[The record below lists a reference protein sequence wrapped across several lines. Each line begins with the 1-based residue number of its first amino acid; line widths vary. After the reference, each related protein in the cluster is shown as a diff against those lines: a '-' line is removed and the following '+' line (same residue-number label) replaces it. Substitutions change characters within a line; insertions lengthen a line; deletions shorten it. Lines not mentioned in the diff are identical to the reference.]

1 MTADFRLFLN
11 ALKDVLNSRRIFVA
25 LFLMVLPAIIGLIWK
40 SAAGERFEALE
51 SYNTLAAGLVFGFI
65 LTILSVIYGTGVLS
79 QELEGRTI
87 VYLLTRPI
95 PRWRILL
102 AKYLGAWLAI
112 TVTVSISE
120 VLLAL
125 AMFGTKLSGVPLMS
139 DIKIIPL
146 GAAAYGAL
154 FLLLATL
161 LSKPLSYGL
170 LFAFGWESWVPS
182 LPGGFSRWSI
192 MAYLRTLAPHLQET
206 AESTTETGG
215 GGGGDISEILMAFNP
230 VSIPPITAWFAIP
243 IITLVCLG
251 LSLYFFSVRE
261 YSPKEEAS

>member
-11 ALKDVLNSRRIFVA
+11 ALKDVLSSRRIFVA

-192 MAYLRTLAPHLQET
+192 TTRASGAMSTRFDTRSRARSMPAT
-206 AESTTETGG
+206 ARRRNVDAAQRACPCATRATP
-215 GGGGDISEILMAFNP
+215 LC
-230 VSIPPITAWFAIP
+230 W
-243 IITLVCLG
+243 LG
-251 LSLYFFSVRE
+251 AAKSASVICAAAKSR
-261 YSPKEEAS
+261 